1 LVPFL
6 AGILS
11 DRIGRRNTIFWTL
24 LFVGISCLASA
35 QAWNY
40 GSLLA
45 MRLLTGIGLGAILPV
60 SSTLVSEFSPTR
72 HRGAMSVVLPA
83 CWGLG
88 GTAAALVGYSVVLHF
103 GWRPDMLLG
112 GLAFVLTPLIRI
124 GLPESPRFLIGKGR
138 TAEAEWE
145 ISRIQL
151 QPDPV
156 QIPVVEAVK
165 PEPVVDGT
173 QNGGILSPMFARIT
187 VALWVMWIALNF
199 FYQGAFIW
207 LPVLLAGAGATGGHS
222 FLLTLVIS
230 LGMIPG
236 TIIIGI
242 LADRASR
249 KKLITISL
257 ALLAAGS
264 FLFGLSQS
272 DGWVL
277 GVGFLLMVFNGMAWG
292 LAYPFSAELYPTRM
306 RGSATGWANGIG
318 RLGGVLAPIVVG
330 LVVQS
335 GAA

>member
-1 LVPFL
+1 
-6 AGILS
+6 
-11 DRIGRRNTIFWTL
+11 
-24 LFVGISCLASA
+24 
-35 QAWNY
+35 
-40 GSLLA
+40 
-45 MRLLTGIGLGAILPV
+45 
-60 SSTLVSEFSPTR
+60 
-72 HRGAMSVVLPA
+72 
-83 CWGLG
+83 
-88 GTAAALVGYSVVLHF
+88 
-103 GWRPDMLLG
+103 
-112 GLAFVLTPLIRI
+112 
-124 GLPESPRFLIGKGR
+124 
-138 TAEAEWE
+138 
-145 ISRIQL
+145 
-151 QPDPV
+151 
-156 QIPVVEAVK
+156 
-165 PEPVVDGT
+165 
-173 QNGGILSPMFARIT
+173 
-187 VALWVMWIALNF
+187 
-199 FYQGAFIW
+199 
-207 LPVLLAGAGATGGHS
+207 
-222 FLLTLVIS
+222 LVIS